1 MLEDVEFTDRAASV
15 LDGAATPVPSAAQHL
30 RRCLWW
36 GRRCGPAAVQL
47 ERVGLGGVLEV
58 LGHGEVILRNA
69 MHDELTAHHRRRGD
83 PGEWF
88 DDPQRV
94 LTLRALDDV
103 KTAKQRAGRA
113 APPGKVVA
121 ELSLGFW
128 RYLLAHRY
136 AATLW
141 PAIRHA
147 FPNLPRRGQ
156 RTLEGH
162 VSDLHLLRNRIAHH
176 EPLINVPLQ
185 VRLESLQYVLD
196 RIDPQIRRWA
206 LDDGGSLTTLLQNRP

>member
-1 MLEDVEFTDRAASV
+1 MSSSPAGPPAPSVVQRCLSPARLGTYVGACAGDVEAALRLYRWNASV
-15 LDGAATPVPSAAQHL
+15 SAAF
-30 RRCLWW
+30 W
-36 GRRCGPAAVQL
+36 
-47 ERVGLGGVLEV
+47 EV

-69 MHDELTAHHRRRGD
+69 MHDELTAHHQLRGD

-88 DDPQRV
+88 DDPRRL
-94 LTLRALDDV
+94 LTSRALDDIQV
-103 KTAKQRAGRA
+103 AKQRAGRG

-185 VRLESLQYVLD
+185 RRLRSLEFVLD
-196 RIDPQIRRWA
+196 RIDPQIRVWA
-206 LDDGGSLTTLLQNRP
+206 LEDGGRLPTLLQNRS